1 MPGPSHE
8 SEQLCICD
16 VYRFC
21 LFLRFFYRISELF
34 RKCVFFV
41 VHIIATTKKSDFYQ
55 MFTNNIN
62 CFLIFFLLHSLNNFK
77 LCDDVDSI
85 YRIQLEIKNAI
96 DTSRSASCLD
106 LHLEKDSEACSITK
120 LYDKR
125 DDFSIPIMNF
135 PLYSATFH
143 QHLHVV

>member
-1 MPGPSHE
+1 
-8 SEQLCICD
+8 
-16 VYRFC
+16 
-21 LFLRFFYRISELF
+21 
-34 RKCVFFV
+34 V

-85 YRIQLEIKNAI
+85 YRIQLEIKNTI

>member
-1 MPGPSHE
+1 M
-8 SEQLCICD
+8 CID
-16 VYRFC
+16 FAS
-21 LFLRFFYRISELF
+21 FNDFSIGF
-34 RKCVFFV
+34 RNCSGSVFFCGSYYCNKQK
-41 VHIIATTKKSDFYQ
+41 KKSDFYQ
-55 MFTNNIN
+55 MFINNIN

-85 YRIQLEIKNAI
+85 YRIQLEIKNTI
-96 DTSRSASCLD
+96 DTARSASCLD

-143 QHLHVV
+143 QHLHGV